1 MKREAEE
8 DWGRAQKR
16 SPVAG
21 AEQEIVVIEYFIS
34 NIYSDGRSSS
44 AATAFAASLLF
55 TFGNETGLLNGL
67 PLPLGGLLAAT
78 ALLLATLAALLVLL
92 LTLVRH
98 RLLLGLP
105 QGQTRVSGSGR

>member
-21 AEQEIVVIEYFIS
+21 AEQGIVVIEYLYRI
-34 NIYSDGRSSS
+34 SDGRSSS
-44 AATAFAASLLF
+44 TATAFAASLLF
-55 TFGNETGLLNGL
+55 TFGNETRLLNGL
-67 PLPLGGLLAAT
+67 PLPLGRLLAAT